1 MSSDWYEDQIVG
13 NSGQS
18 PTRTITDH
26 DILGFAGITG
36 DMAELHTS
44 DTVANASH
52 FGKRVAH
59 GMLSLSLMHGL
70 IVRSGRLITS
80 GMAILGWSEIRF
92 VAPVPVGTTVRA
104 EWETIGLRESASRS
118 NAGIVTDRLTL
129 HDQDG
134 TLLVTGDVTELVRR
148 RPD

>member
-1 MSSDWYEDQIVG
+1 MSSDWYEDQIIG
-13 NSGQS
+13 SSGQS

-26 DILGFAGITG
+26 DIFGFGGITG

-52 FGKRVAH
+52 FGTRVAH

-70 IVRSGRLITS
+70 VVRSGRLVTS
-80 GMAILGWSEIRF
+80 GMAVLGWSQIKF

-104 EWETIGLRESASRS
+104 EWETIGLRESASRPD
-118 NAGIVTDRLTL
+118 AGIVTDRLTL
-129 HDQDG
+129 TNTEG
-134 TLLVTGDVTELVRR
+134 TLLVTGDVAELVRR
-148 RPD
+148 RPS